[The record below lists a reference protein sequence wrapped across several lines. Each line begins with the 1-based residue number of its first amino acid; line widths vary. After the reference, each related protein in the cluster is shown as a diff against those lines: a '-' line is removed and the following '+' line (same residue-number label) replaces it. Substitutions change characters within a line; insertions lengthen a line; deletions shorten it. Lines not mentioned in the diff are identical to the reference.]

1 MKRRKRRGINF
12 RQPLADLNGV
22 WKKILAKEREV
33 TFEEIV
39 QKISSGAKGT
49 EMEHP

>member
-1 MKRRKRRGINF
+1 LSAGIV
-12 RQPLADLNGV
+12 ADLSASGGFKWNV
-22 WKKILAKEREV
+22 KKNKILAKEKEV

-39 QKISSGAKGT
+39 QKISSGGKVT